1 MKDKAYYTKLL
12 LWYPALDV
20 EKDAKKL
27 SAYLQYLNDD
37 MTIKNDTPDEQKK
50 IITALLP
57 DLKQQGKPYEE
68 KLVNKTNA
76 LIQDTAISQCI
87 TTLQKYMD
95 VNISEKDNVLQQLKI
110 ESSLD
115 TVSPDMTFHINGM
128 LNGKKIALSYNLLTG
143 IVSYKSFL
151 AKETDAD
158 DSPLH
163 LGSGNKEAEVPLITL
178 PKFGDFVQGAK
189 ERDYHKLISQSQT
202 IDEYSKNFTEDLEIS
217 VQKNTDKDM
226 NIQKDML
233 KKYIIKDMISQNI
246 FSLT

>member
-1 MKDKAYYTKLL
+1 MKDKDYYTKLL
-12 LWYPALDV
+12 LWYPSLDTQQ
-20 EKDAKKL
+20 DAKKI
-27 SAYLQYLNDD
+27 SEYLQYLNDD

-50 IITALLP
+50 IITSLLP
-57 DLKQQGKPYEE
+57 NLKEQGKPYEE

-95 VNISEKDNVLQQLKI
+95 VNISEKDNVIEQLKI
-110 ESSLD
+110 DSSLD
-115 TVSPDMTFHINGM
+115 AVSSDMAFHINGT

-151 AKETDAD
+151 TKKTDTG

-163 LGSGNKEAEVPLITL
+163 VGAGNEEAEVPLITL
-178 PKFGDFVQGAK
+178 PKFGDFVDGAK
-189 ERDYHKLISQSQT
+189 ERDYHKLISESQT
-202 IDEYSKNFTEDLEIS
+202 IDEYSKNFTKDLETS

-226 NIQKDML
+226 DIQKDML